1 MQYNLTINQ
10 FAACRLGLDKQLD
23 AVDLLL
29 FDFIYHTINNPSIQ
43 KTTIDGIDYWNIR
56 ASLVMQECPLLRI
69 NNRMAF
75 FRRMQKLCNAG
86 LIERYENNQKENTSY
101 YKRGKLFTAFV
112 RFDEPTTEML
122 HPVTNQLHPLQQKCY
137 TNIIPNKHTID
148 PPLYIS
154 PLTGENISP
163 QGEKS
168 KTEVEVEE
176 VEVEEAKPKKP
187 KVKIEKNPLNMDC
200 VPEDLVDVVNTW
212 LNYKKEK
219 QQTYKQ
225 SGFNAMVKKLIA
237 YSGGDPQ
244 IAQQIIDNAMA
255 ANYMGFFPLKNNGRQ
270 QINPIVD
277 VIHGAIEMSI
287 KREKYE
293 KQRNQQQQ
301 SNLYN
306 DIF

>member
-1 MQYNLTINQ
+1 MTHSFNVEIASEYGIEEAILIQNFAFWIGKNSANKTSFFEGRYWTSHTLTALFELFPEFKSIDKTKRILK
-10 FAACRLGLDKQLD
+10 RLIDVGVLTKGNFNKTPMDRTCWYAFTDKGLDLVVRFGIFAQCI
-23 AVDLLL
+23 V
-29 FDFIYHTINNPSIQ
+29 Q
-43 KTTIDGIDYWNIR
+43 KSTNGNGKTAQSKRQNCQSNTIDITKD
-56 ASLVMQECPLLRI
+56 S
-69 NNRMAF
+69 
-75 FRRMQKLCNAG
+75 
-86 LIERYENNQKENTSY
+86 
-101 YKRGKLFTAFV
+101 
-112 RFDEPTTEML
+112 
-122 HPVTNQLHPLQQKCY
+122 
-137 TNIIPNKHTID
+137 ID

-200 VPEDLVDVVNTW
+200 VPEDLADVVNTW

-244 IAQQIIDNAMA
+244 IAQQIVDNAMA
-255 ANYMGFFPLKNNGRQ
+255 ANYMGFFPLKNNGQQ

-277 VIHGAIEMSI
+277 VIHGAVEMSL
-287 KREKYE
+287 KREMYE

-301 SNLYN
+301 SNLCN

>member
-1 MQYNLTINQ
+1 MIFRIHTNKEYITTSIYHLRDTSLSLQAMGMLSFMLSCADN
-10 FAACRLGLDKQLD
+10 FKFSVEGLSKISSSKETRVRSALEELKEKKYLHVSPLKDKKGHIIEWSYDIYESPQLD
-23 AVDLLL
+23 LPDVEKQDVDFPHL
-29 FDFIYHTINNPSIQ
+29 
-43 KTTIDGIDYWNIR
+43 
-56 ASLVMQECPLLRI
+56 
-69 NNRMAF
+69 
-75 FRRMQKLCNAG
+75 
-86 LIERYENNQKENTSY
+86 ENKHI
-101 YKRGKLFTAFV
+101 KK
-112 RFDEPTTEML
+112 
-122 HPVTNQLHPLQQKCY
+122 NQLKEESIESY
-137 TNIIPNKHTID
+137 
-148 PPLYIS
+148 PPLY
-154 PLTGENISP
+154 ISP

-255 ANYMGFFPLKNNGRQ
+255 ANYMGFFPLKNNGQQ

-277 VIHGAIEMSI
+277 VIHGAVEMSL

-301 SNLYN
+301 SNLCN

>member
-1 MQYNLTINQ
+1 MEVKLINYYVVQGWMYNLGLNNTQELNAFAIVYGFSQDGQSVFKGTIGYI
-10 FAACRLGLDKQLD
+10 ADCLMCTKRTATKVMHQLE
-23 AVDLLL
+23 A
-29 FDFIYHTINNPSIQ
+29 
-43 KTTIDGIDYWNIR
+43 K
-56 ASLVMQECPLLRI
+56 
-69 NNRMAF
+69 
-75 FRRMQKLCNAG
+75 G
-86 LIERYENNQKENTSY
+86 LIFIDKEEVSRVVFNRYRVNMEKISGVVKNFHGGSENNSVGVVKNFHPYNNSNKDN
-101 YKRGKLFTAFV
+101 YK
-112 RFDEPTTEML
+112 
-122 HPVTNQLHPLQQKCY
+122 
-137 TNIIPNKHTID
+137 D

-168 KTEVEVEE
+168 KNEVEVEE

-237 YSGGDPQ
+237 YSGGEPQ

-255 ANYMGFFPLKNNGRQ
+255 ANYIGFFPLKNNGQ
-270 QINPIVD
+270 QQTNLIMD
-277 VIHGAIEMSI
+277 VIHGAVEMSL

-301 SNLYN
+301 SDLYN

>member
-1 MQYNLTINQ
+1 MIFRIHTNKEYITTSIYHLRDTSLSLQAMGMLSFMLSCADN
-10 FAACRLGLDKQLD
+10 FKFSVEGLSKISSSKETRVRSALEELKEKKYLHVSPLKDEKGHIIEWNYDIYESPQLD
-23 AVDLLL
+23 LPDVEKQDVDFQHL
-29 FDFIYHTINNPSIQ
+29 
-43 KTTIDGIDYWNIR
+43 
-56 ASLVMQECPLLRI
+56 
-69 NNRMAF
+69 
-75 FRRMQKLCNAG
+75 
-86 LIERYENNQKENTSY
+86 ENKHI
-101 YKRGKLFTAFV
+101 KK
-112 RFDEPTTEML
+112 
-122 HPVTNQLHPLQQKCY
+122 NQLKEESIESY
-137 TNIIPNKHTID
+137 

-200 VPEDLVDVVNTW
+200 VPEDLADVVNTW

-255 ANYMGFFPLKNNGRQ
+255 ANYMGFFPLKNNGQQ

-277 VIHGAIEMSI
+277 VIHGAVEMSL
-287 KREKYE
+287 KREMYE

-301 SNLYN
+301 SNLCN